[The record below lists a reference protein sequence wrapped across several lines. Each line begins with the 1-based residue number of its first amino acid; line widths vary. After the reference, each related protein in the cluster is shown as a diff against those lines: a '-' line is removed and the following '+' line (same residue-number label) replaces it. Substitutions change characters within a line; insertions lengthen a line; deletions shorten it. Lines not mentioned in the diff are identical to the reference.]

1 MKCKCRF
8 FFYLASC
15 KITSEEDN
23 DVTKCETKIK
33 QQQIHFDELNTE
45 QEYLSLAFVCIGFSN
60 NLNYYN
66 HNPSHLNKKNIETRQ
81 IRFFVLLEEKKI
93 CKISNGTK
101 YAKLIKMQEKFV
113 HYIHRGL
120 GGPRIVLIKIYM
132 AAKNSNRNAIPTKL
146 RHRCERIYHQ
156 TINNNGYV
164 VIIDDHFYARLNNLC
179 K

>member
-1 MKCKCRF
+1 M
-8 FFYLASC
+8 
-15 KITSEEDN
+15 
-23 DVTKCETKIK
+23 
-33 QQQIHFDELNTE
+33 Q
-45 QEYLSLAFVCIGFSN
+45 
-60 NLNYYN
+60 
-66 HNPSHLNKKNIETRQ
+66 
-81 IRFFVLLEEKKI
+81 KKI
-93 CKISNGTK
+93 
-101 YAKLIKMQEKFV
+101 V